1 MEHNSPR
8 NQSHKCR
15 TGWVAQSN
23 DNYDIMFSFWKR
35 VFYGVSCLLEVS
47 MLLEM
52 SKKYPFKKMK
62 NYALSNVKKGPLK
75 KGQRIMPYLMS
86 KRVL

>member
-1 MEHNSPR
+1 M
-8 NQSHKCR
+8 
-15 TGWVAQSN
+15 
-23 DNYDIMFSFWKR
+23 
-35 VFYGVSCLLEVS
+35 FYGVSCLLEVS
-47 MLLEM
+47 MLQEI

-86 KRVL
+86 KKVL